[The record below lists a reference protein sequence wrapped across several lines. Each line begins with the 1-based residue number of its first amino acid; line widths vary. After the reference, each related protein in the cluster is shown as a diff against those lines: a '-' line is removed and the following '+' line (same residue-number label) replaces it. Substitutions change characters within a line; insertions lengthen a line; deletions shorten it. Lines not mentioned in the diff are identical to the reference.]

1 MENGE
6 NKKKFDPK
14 ALFDTEK
21 MKKSGTLGQ
30 AAKWLVIL
38 VLFLVITNPSI
49 IPFLPEETKQ
59 SIRGTWEKLFGDVGK
74 ISKSVTINWATLF
87 QVIAIILVMIVVTAV
102 LAFVLSKLKPKSS
115 KGKSIVSLLKS
126 ALYYITVLFGF
137 FWCLSAM
144 GVNVSTIFASVG
156 ILALIIG
163 FGAQSLVEDLVTGIF
178 LVFEDQFNVG
188 DIIEVGGFRGTVES
202 IGIRTTAIRDVGNN
216 VKVINNSDLRNILN
230 RSTADSFAVTTVS
243 ISYSQDL
250 EAAERVIIILFYLC
264 QERLFVLLPFFFR
277 KIVEVIR
284 EFLGELRQF
293 GNLLVLVQFFI
304 IRNLQLR
311 ESRRVVKTYK
321 GHDDHRH
328 EEDEYQQVKSILKV
342 LDTCKFEDLLSY
354 RNDVSRQEYE
364 QDTQKDGRDEY
375 EVSFHDSIV

>member
-6 NKKKFDPK
+6 NKKKLSPK
-14 ALFDTEK
+14 DLFNPEK

-30 AAKWLVIL
+30 AVKWLVIL
-38 VLFLVITNPSI
+38 ILFLLITNPSL

-87 QVIAIILVMIVVTAV
+87 QVIAIILVMIVVTTV

-126 ALYYITVLFGF
+126 ALYYISVLFGF

-250 EAAERVIIILFYLC
+250 EAAERVIKDFLPQIRAKYPDVFKADPKYVGVQTLGDSGVELK
-264 QERLFVLLPFFFR
+264 FVAEVDEKDVFSAPRIMNREIKIAFDANGIEIPFTQ
-277 KIVEVIR
+277 IVVH
-284 EFLGELRQF
+284 
-293 GNLLVLVQFFI
+293 NA
-304 IRNLQLR
+304 
-311 ESRRVVKTYK
+311 
-321 GHDDHRH
+321 
-328 EEDEYQQVKSILKV
+328 
-342 LDTCKFEDLLSY
+342 
-354 RNDVSRQEYE
+354 
-364 QDTQKDGRDEY
+364 
-375 EVSFHDSIV
+375 